1 MSSSPLPDWMI
12 CWFMNCSVHEAC
24 LMMELNSSGIF
35 NFNVIDAFK
44 IIQEHKTR
52 DRNVNGATQVI
63 LICVYG
69 LLIVSGLSA
78 NLVVSFVVARRPQM
92 HTPRNLYIV
101 NLTISDM
108 TLCLICMPFTLVSIL
123 RRQWSLGLTLCKL
136 VPVIQGANIM
146 VSVGTI
152 TVIALDRYLTIVRG
166 QETTNNKSRVIT
178 SIALVWLISALA
190 TLPLGFYQVL
200 EPVTFHKVVLYE
212 TCIER
217 WPSQRLKVA
226 YAVAVL
232 LVQAVIPAL
241 VVCVVH
247 ARIASYLH
255 AHART
260 QKDLRRAHREIQ
272 RNRRTTLLL
281 SGVAILFA
289 LSWLPLGIFSLTA
302 DIYYSGESYTEVTSQ
317 DLYVTLAVC
326 HITAMSSAVSNPVV
340 YGWLNTNIRQEFLQ
354 LLPSKCA
361 NPARQDEGTTKT
373 ALPTTTQ
380 THRRDSVTVLL
391 PHPHTAITVL

>member
-1 MSSSPLPDWMI
+1 MSYPMYES
-12 CWFMNCSVHEAC
+12 C
-24 LMMELNSSGIF
+24 LMMELNASGIF
-35 NFNVIDAFK
+35 NFNIVDAFK
-44 IIQEHKTR
+44 IIQEHQTR
-52 DRNVNGATQVI
+52 DHNVDGVTEVI

-69 LLIVSGLSA
+69 LLIVAGLSA
-78 NLVVSFVVARRPQM
+78 NMVVSFVVARRPQM

-123 RRQWSLGLTLCKL
+123 RRQWSLGLILCKL

-152 TVIALDRYLTIVRG
+152 TVIALDRYLTIVRS
-166 QETTNNKSRVIT
+166 QEVTNNKRRAVT
-178 SIALVWLISALA
+178 SIVLVWVISALA
-190 TLPLGFYQVL
+190 TLPVGFFQIV
-200 EPVTFHKVVLYE
+200 EPVVFHKVVLYE

-317 DLYVTLAVC
+317 ELYVALAVC

-354 LLPSKCA
+354 LLPSRCA
-361 NPARQDEGTTKT
+361 NPALQEEGTTKT
-373 ALPTTTQ
+373 VLPTTTL
-380 THRRDSVTVLL
+380 HRRDSVTVLL
-391 PHPHTAITVL
+391 QPQTLITVL